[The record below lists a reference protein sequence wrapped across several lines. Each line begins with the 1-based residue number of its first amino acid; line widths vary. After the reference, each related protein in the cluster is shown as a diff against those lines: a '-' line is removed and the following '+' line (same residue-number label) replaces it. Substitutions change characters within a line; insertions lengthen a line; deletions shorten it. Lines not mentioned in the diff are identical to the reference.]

1 MVINRYL
8 TREVTAAL
16 AATFILLML
25 IFVST
30 TFVRILADA
39 AEGDYPGDVVFT
51 LFGLKVLSNLAL
63 VLPLS
68 FFLAVLIA
76 LGRLYKDSEMAAM
89 AACGIGPSR
98 VLRVVFWEGF
108 AVAAVVAGL
117 ALYLS
122 PWAAARHQQ
131 VLDEVSARP
140 EIENLVAGR
149 FNQAGEGEHLLYVE
163 SISEDRRRLRNVF
176 VHSRQPE
183 GPVLVTARQGH
194 QETDRE
200 TGYRYLVLED
210 GYRYDGQ
217 PGRADYKIVEFER
230 HRFRLYR
237 PEVDYSAQRDKAK
250 PSDELWQSTNPD
262 DTAELQRRVSVVLST
277 LLMGLL
283 AVPLSR
289 TNPRQGRY
297 ARLFVG
303 VMIYLVYNNLV
314 TVAETWVAKGR
325 VEPVV
330 GVWWVHA
337 LVLALTG
344 ALLFVQ
350 SGGLPRLLGREV
362 RT

>member
-1 MVINRYL
+1 MVIHRYL

-16 AATFILLML
+16 TATFVLLML

-39 AEGDYPGDVVFT
+39 AEGDYPGDVVFS

-89 AACGIGPSR
+89 AACGIGPGR
-98 VLRVVFWEGF
+98 ILKVIFWEGF

-117 ALYLS
+117 VLYLS

-140 EIENLVAGR
+140 AIENVVAGR
-149 FNQAGEGEHLLYVE
+149 FNQAGEGEHLFYVE
-163 SISEDRRRLRNVF
+163 SISDDRRNMKNVF
-176 VHSRQPE
+176 VQSRQPE
-183 GPVLVTARQGH
+183 GPVLLTARRGH

-210 GYRYDGQ
+210 GYRYEGR
-217 PGRADYKIVEFER
+217 PGRADYKVVEFER
-230 HRFRLYR
+230 HRFRLQR
-237 PEVDYSAQRDKAK
+237 PEVDYSSLRDKARPTK
-250 PSDELWQSTNPD
+250 ALWQSGSPD
-262 DTAELQRRVSVVLST
+262 DTAEFQRRLSVVIST

-314 TVAETWVAKGR
+314 TVAEAWVAKGK
-325 VEPVV
+325 VAPAV
-330 GVWWVHA
+330 GVWWVHG
-337 LVLALTG
+337 LILLLTAG
-344 ALLFVQ
+344 LLFKQ
-350 SGGLPRLLGREV
+350 SGGLARLLHREPA
-362 RT
+362 T